1 MIRIAIRIIDPYSRR
16 KGVPRM
22 TTADTPPPAGA
33 GRRKRSDAR
42 RNQQALLDAAA
53 VVFVR
58 TGVDAPVRDI
68 AAEAGVGIATIYRHF
83 PTRADLV
90 VAVFRHQLD
99 ALATAA
105 TTTPAADETPYEA
118 LRSWVARFADFLV
131 TKHGLAEALHSDQA
145 GFESLHAEFVD
156 RLLPVLDQLLKASAA
171 AGHTR
176 ADIRP
181 YDLMLGIGNLCIGV
195 ENYPDYH
202 ARRMIDLLLAGLA
215 QATPGPASSDP
226 LSAGAARTAARNPA
240 GAS

>member
-1 MIRIAIRIIDPYSRR
+1 
-16 KGVPRM
+16 M
-22 TTADTPPPAGA
+22 TTPDMPPPASA

-58 TGVDAPVRDI
+58 AGVDAPVREI
-68 AAEAGVGIATIYRHF
+68 AAEAGVGMGTIYRHF
-83 PTRADLV
+83 PTRSDLV

-99 ALATAA
+99 ALAAA
-105 TTTPAADETPYEA
+105 TTTTAPGENPYQA

-131 TKHGLAEALHSDQA
+131 TKHGLAEALQSDQA

-156 RLLPVLDQLLKASAA
+156 RLVPVLGQLLKASAA

-181 YDLMLGIGNLCIGV
+181 YDLMLGVGNLCIGAGT
-195 ENYPDYH
+195 YPGYD

-215 QATPGPASSDP
+215 LGSPPDHDASGPA
-226 LSAGAARTAARNPA
+226 NPPR
-240 GAS
+240 SP

>member
-1 MIRIAIRIIDPYSRR
+1 
-16 KGVPRM
+16 M
-22 TTADTPPPAGA
+22 TTADTPPANV
-33 GRRKRSDAR
+33 GRRKRADAR
-42 RNQQALLDAAA
+42 RNQQTLLNAAAA
-53 VVFVR
+53 VFVR
-58 TGVDAPVRDI
+58 AGVDAPVRDI
-68 AAEAGVGIATIYRHF
+68 AAEAGVGMGTIYRHF

-99 ALATAA
+99 ALASATA
-105 TTTPAADETPYEA
+105 TTPAPGETPYAA

-171 AGHTR
+171 AGQTR
-176 ADIRP
+176 ADIRA

-195 ENYPDYH
+195 ETYPDYR

-215 QATPGPASSDP
+215 QPTPAPTGSDP
-226 LSAGAARTAARNPA
+226 K
-240 GAS
+240 

>member
-1 MIRIAIRIIDPYSRR
+1 
-16 KGVPRM
+16 M
-22 TTADTPPPAGA
+22 TTADTPPPANV

-42 RNQQALLDAAA
+42 RNQQTLLDAAA
-53 VVFVR
+53 AVFVR
-58 TGVDAPVRDI
+58 AGVDAPVRDI
-68 AAEAGVGIATIYRHF
+68 AAEAGVGMGTIYRHF

-99 ALATAA
+99 AL
-105 TTTPAADETPYEA
+105 TTPAAVGETPYEA

-171 AGHTR
+171 AGQTR
-176 ADIRP
+176 ADIRA

-195 ENYPDYH
+195 ETYPDYR

-215 QATPGPASSDP
+215 QGTPLREAASSE
-226 LSAGAARTAARNPA
+226 
-240 GAS
+240 